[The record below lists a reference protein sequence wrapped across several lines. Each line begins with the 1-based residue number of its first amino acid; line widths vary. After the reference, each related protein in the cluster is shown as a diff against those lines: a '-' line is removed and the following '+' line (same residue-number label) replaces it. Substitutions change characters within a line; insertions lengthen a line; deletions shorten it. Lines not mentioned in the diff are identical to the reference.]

1 MKPQGFNR
9 YALRLSVLAAFC
21 AFALQGNAQHE
32 HDLVPVSWARL
43 CITKGAI
50 EDAGDS
56 RLEVKVPE
64 MRAVVAYPTAQV
76 AEAKLTYL
84 GHTSKDKPL
93 GSGEIRR
100 QFGLK
105 LRAQNGCNLVYA
117 MWRIAPKP
125 ELVVS
130 YKSNPGMSTSA
141 ECGTHG
147 YHTLK
152 PTREVAAPRLKK
164 DTNHTLRAEISG
176 NDLRVVI
183 DGKLR
188 WQGRLDHEAL
198 AFDGPA
204 GVRTDNGRFKFEFF
218 SSPPAPG
225 GEKLPCHAADG
236 DE

>member
-1 MKPQGFNR
+1 MTWPGHIR
-9 YALRLSVLAAFC
+9 YAAMWLGLAGFS
-21 AFALQGNAQHE
+21 ALQGPAQSE
-32 HDLVPVSWARL
+32 HDLLPISRAQL

-64 MRAVVAYPTAQV
+64 MRAVVAYPTTQV

-84 GHTSKDKPL
+84 GPTSEDKPL
-93 GSGEIRR
+93 ASGQLRR

-117 MWRIAPKP
+117 MWRIAPKS

-152 PTREVAAPRLKK
+152 PTHELAAPRLKK
-164 DTNHTLRAEISG
+164 DTNHTLRAEING
-176 NDLRVVI
+176 NDMRVVI

-218 SSPPAPG
+218 SSPRSAH
-225 GEKLPCHAADG
+225 GENLPCHAADG

>member
-1 MKPQGFNR
+1 MRRQVNNL
-9 YALRLSVLAAFC
+9 YAVLLGLGILGPS
-21 AFALQGNAQHE
+21 ALQDPTQHE
-32 HDLVPVSWARL
+32 HDLVPVKRAQL

-50 EDAGDS
+50 EEQDGS

-84 GHTSKDKPL
+84 GPTSKDKPL
-93 GSGEIRR
+93 ASGEIRR

-117 MWRIAPKP
+117 MWRIAPKS

-130 YKSNPGMSTSA
+130 YKSNPGMSTNA

-147 YHTLK
+147 YHTIK
-152 PTREVAAPRLKK
+152 PTRDLTAPRLKK
-164 DTNHTLRAEISG
+164 GENHSLRAAING
-176 NDLRVVI
+176 NDLQVVI
-183 DGKLR
+183 DGKLT
-188 WQGRLDHEAL
+188 WQGLLDREAL

-218 SSPPAPG
+218 SSPPSG
-225 GEKLPCHAADG
+225 HGEKPPCHAAEG